1 MKFKIAAAALAAVA
15 AASLTSCA
23 YVNNKTQD
31 CVVTEKDR
39 TAKSGSNSSEMRVY
53 TDCGVFVVEDNFLS
67 GFNSADLYGRIKP
80 GTKYQIESGGVRI
93 GFLSEFPKII
103 NAKEIR

>member
-53 TDCGVFVVEDNFLS
+53 TDCGVFVIEDNFIA
-67 GFNSADLYGRIKP
+67 GFNSADIFGTLKP
-80 GTKYQIESGGVRI
+80 GHKYQLETGGFRSG
-93 GFLSEFPKII
+93 FFSEFPKILK
-103 NAKEIR
+103 AKEIQ